1 MKGFIEVTDYDGGM
15 KVLYPVSKITA
26 IVCDANGDVFIEMG
40 VDGDGVSSG
49 ILVCES
55 FDEIKAKIEKCEV

>member
-26 IVCDANGDVFIEMG
+26 IVCDASGDVFIEMG
-40 VDGDGVSSG
+40 VDGDGVSSVVR
-49 ILVCES
+49 VCES
-55 FDEIKAKIEKCEV
+55 FDEIKAKMKESEV

>member
-1 MKGFIEVTDYDGGM
+1 MKGFNEVTDYDGGM

-26 IVCDANGDVFIEMG
+26 IVCDASGDVFIEMG

-49 ILVCES
+49 VLVCES
-55 FDEIKAKIEKCEV
+55 FDEIKAKIKESEV